1 LKLFLPI
8 FISLVSIKALAQEG
22 GTDIVIGK
30 SHVIHSKI
38 LKEKRHYAVYLPD
51 GYSNKS
57 SHPKSY
63 PVMYVL
69 DGESHFHS
77 VSGIVDARSP
87 FYLPQMIVVAIGN
100 TDRWRDLTPTS
111 NDSLLEKPNSKAKTT
126 GGGEKFLDFIEKEL
140 IPHIDKTYLTAPFRL
155 FVGHSLGGLLALYSA
170 YSRPGLF
177 NAFITID
184 PTVGW
189 DDNMVIKK
197 FEEEGM
203 QSKLVNK
210 SIFLGI
216 SNRVTENSFKRLT
229 TDPAVNRIINALQT
243 STASGFRSKHMV
255 YETETHGSVPLPAE
269 IDGLNFIFSEY
280 RIEIESSSPEAA
292 LLKTHFQRLSEELH
306 FTFAPPEALVT
317 YVAYI
322 FMMKKEYDKALDCY
336 LLNIENYPKSSS
348 TYLTV
353 GDIYRDKKGDRKK
366 ALEYYER
373 CLKINP
379 NATVAKSRIRSL
391 AQQQ

>member
-1 LKLFLPI
+1 MKLLLPI
-8 FISLVSIKALAQEG
+8 FISLVSINALAQEG

-38 LKEKRHYAVYLPD
+38 LNEKRHYAVYLPD

-126 GGGEKFLDFIEKEL
+126 GGGEEFLDFIEKEL

-177 NAFITID
+177 NAFIAID

-210 SIFLGI
+210 SILLGI

-229 TDPAVNRIINALQT
+229 TDRAVDRIVTTLQT
-243 STASGFRSKHMV
+243 SGASEFRFNYEK
-255 YETETHGSVPLPAE
+255 YETETHGSVPLFAE
-269 IDGLNFIFSEY
+269 LDGLHFIFEKY
-280 RIEIESSSPEAA
+280 RINIESDNPDAA
-292 LLKTHFQRLSEELH
+292 KLKTHFERFSEDVH
-306 FTFAPPEALVT
+306 FSFPPPEVVVNV
-317 YVAYI
+317 VAYN
-322 FMMKKEYDKALDCY
+322 FMMQEEYDKALECY

-348 TYLTV
+348 AYLTV

-373 CLKINP
+373 YLKINP
-379 NATVAKSRIRSL
+379 GATTVKNRIKAL
-391 AQQQ
+391 TEDD

>member
-1 LKLFLPI
+1 LKLLLPI

-38 LKEKRHYAVYLPD
+38 LNEKRHYAVYLPD

-69 DGESHFHS
+69 DGENHFHS
-77 VSGIVDARSP
+77 ISGIVDARSP

-111 NDSLLEKPNSKAKTT
+111 NDSLLEKPNSMAKTT
-126 GGGEKFLDFIEKEL
+126 GGGEEFLDFIEKEL
-140 IPHIDKTYLTAPFRL
+140 VPHIEETYRTTPFRL

-177 NAFITID
+177 NAFIAID

-197 FEEEGM
+197 FEEEAM
-203 QSKLVNK
+203 QAKLANK
-210 SIFLGI
+210 SFFLGL
-216 SNRVTENSFKRLT
+216 SNRNNGNSSKRLT
-229 TDPAVNRIINALQT
+229 TDRAVDRIVTTLQT
-243 STASGFRSKHMV
+243 SGA
-255 YETETHGSVPLPAE
+255 
-269 IDGLNFIFSEY
+269 
-280 RIEIESSSPEAA
+280 
-292 LLKTHFQRLSEELH
+292 
-306 FTFAPPEALVT
+306 
-317 YVAYI
+317 
-322 FMMKKEYDKALDCY
+322 
-336 LLNIENYPKSSS
+336 
-348 TYLTV
+348 
-353 GDIYRDKKGDRKK
+353 
-366 ALEYYER
+366 
-373 CLKINP
+373 
-379 NATVAKSRIRSL
+379 
-391 AQQQ
+391 